1 VNKRRREILDAL
13 TPAVHFAM
21 QVRDKGKSPAL
32 DDALKIPGLAMTARA
47 SADAPAEIMI
57 YGRIGGGGWFDEG
70 ITGSS
75 VAALLKE
82 IGPGPLN
89 VRINSGGGDV
99 FDGVAIHSLLA
110 RHNGVVTTYVDGL
123 AASAASFIMLAGDR
137 IVSARNA
144 FIMIHDAMTG
154 TYGNGD
160 THRAA
165 GELLDKVSG
174 NIADMYAERAG
185 EDAEHWRALMTV
197 NGEDGTWYTGQEAMD
212 AGLVDEITAV
222 ADESDE
228 ENAQAVGSRSVA
240 ALLAGWQAVL
250 PEKIAASINFPADN
264 VDETISKDDVS
275 RETPAPVVDVA
286 ALKTSMNEIL
296 KGVFA

>member
-1 VNKRRREILDAL
+1 MNKRRREILDAL

-75 VAALLKE
+75 IAALLKE

-110 RHNGVVTTYVDGL
+110 RHPGTVTTYVDGL

-144 FIMIHDAMTG
+144 FVMIHDAMTS

-185 EDAEHWRALMTV
+185 EDADHWRALMTV
-197 NGEDGTWYTGQEAMD
+197 NGEDGTWYTGQEAME
-212 AGLVDEITAV
+212 AGLVDEITEV
-222 ADESDE
+222 AEESE
-228 ENAQAVGSRSVA
+228 EADAVGTRSVA
-240 ALLAGWQAVL
+240 ALLAGWQNVL
-250 PEKIAASINFPADN
+250 PEKIAASINFPADS
-264 VDETISKDDVS
+264 VDETIEQDKKDVP
-275 RETPAPVVDVA
+275 PAPVVDVDA
-286 ALKTSMNEIL
+286 FKTSLIDSL

>member
-75 VAALLKE
+75 IAALLKE

-110 RHNGVVTTYVDGL
+110 RHPGTVTTYVDGL

-144 FIMIHDAMTG
+144 FVMIHDAMTS

-185 EDAEHWRALMTV
+185 EDADHWRALMTV
-197 NGEDGTWYTGQEAMD
+197 NGEDGTWYTGQEAME
-212 AGLVDEITAV
+212 AGLVDEITEV
-222 ADESDE
+222 AEESE
-228 ENAQAVGSRSVA
+228 EADAVGTRSVA
-240 ALLAGWQAVL
+240 ALLAGWQNVL
-250 PEKIAASINFPADN
+250 PEKIAASINFPADS
-264 VDETISKDDVS
+264 VDETIEQDKKDVP
-275 RETPAPVVDVA
+275 PAPVVDVDA
-286 ALKTSMNEIL
+286 FKTSLIDSL